1 MNITGHDLIRHVQLS
16 VQVWQLSPVSDLV
29 LDRVSQQ
36 DMVQQQLDAIRVQ
49 KEISCQPCF

>member
-1 MNITGHDLIRHVQLS
+1 MDIQWTGFNQSYAQQS

-36 DMVQQQLDAIRVQ
+36 DMVQQQ
-49 KEISCQPCF
+49 